1 MSEVTQDK
9 TVKDLLSETRVVV
22 APATYVLVGLTHR
35 DWALLLEDSELSPR
49 AEASF
54 MILRDT
60 QEVTLLIEESDWLR
74 MRHKIRDAKVER
86 NFRLIT
92 LDVDLPWTVVGYF
105 ARVSEILAQAG
116 IPLGALSSFS
126 RDHLLVKQEDLGK
139 TLRVLGEHVRELC

>member
-22 APATYVLVGLTHR
+22 APATYVLAGLTHR

-74 MRHKIRDAKVER
+74 MRHKIRDAKLER

-92 LDVDLPWTVVGYF
+92 LEVELPWTVVGYF

-116 IPLGALSSFS
+116 IPLGALSAFS
-126 RDHLLVKQEDLGK
+126 HDHLLVKQEDLGK